1 MSVAYAVPAAAVRH
15 TLPDTHAVDADP
27 VAVAFAVPAAAVT
40 HTLPDT
46 HAVDADPVAVAY
58 AVPAAAVT
66 SSAPVTL
73 ADWDDTGLVD
83 DFSAL
88 IQVSGVPILY
98 ADSNRGGSDTPLD
111 GNLRINDTTDLSR
124 IQWDGSLLSW
134 NDNDD
139 PGTTNLESYYK
150 PGGDGNGLTIYITV
164 NDGGTVTT
172 ASFDVAT
179 YYPGD
184 LNAGSELHP
193 LGRRHAATAGS
204 HGLARR
210 TGRQRS
216 LRLLFRAG
224 GHDAPRSDADP
235 VAVAYA
241 VPEPAVTYTHRRD
254 AGPVAVAYTVPP
266 AEITYARGPRSFAVD
281 ADPVSVE
288 YFVHI
293 ALVTHVSV
301 AAPPIVKWLRL
312 VGLPWSNI
320 ARRWKIAEAQ
330 GRVMQRL
337 ITAGGHAMREWWPL
351 TARPAGLA
359 TWGRTV
365 RRPQRT
371 GETGTEYRERVANRK
386 REPVGTS
393 GWVRDEVQRITGD
406 DPPRVIELP
415 REGLRLGYSPLGT
428 SRLVRRR
435 AVADYRRR
443 SRDISQKSKAVLEKG
458 VSPRIGINYVDAR
471 RV

>member
-1 MSVAYAVPAAAVRH
+1 MGWLAV
-15 TLPDTHAVDADP
+15 L
-27 VAVAFAVPAAAVT
+27 
-40 HTLPDT
+40 
-46 HAVDADPVAVAY
+46 
-58 AVPAAAVT
+58 
-66 SSAPVTL
+66 
-73 ADWDDTGLVD
+73 
-83 DFSAL
+83 
-88 IQVSGVPILY
+88 
-98 ADSNRGGSDTPLD
+98 
-111 GNLRINDTTDLSR
+111 
-124 IQWDGSLLSW
+124 W

-139 PGTTNLESYYK
+139 PGTTSLRGFYG
-150 PGGDGNGLTIYITV
+150 PGGDGNGLTIYVTV
-164 NDGGTVTT
+164 NDGGTVST

-184 LNAGSELHP
+184 ANAGSNFIRWGDGTP
-193 LGRRHAATAGS
+193 LPQAVTDLLD
-204 HGLARR
+204 GLAVNDRFVFSS
-210 TGRQRS
+210 GR
-216 LRLLFRAG
+216 G
-224 GHDAPRSDADP
+224 VTTHTVDADP
-235 VAVAYA
+235 VSVAYA

-254 AGPVAVAYTVPP
+254 AGPVSVAYTVPP
-266 AEITYARGPRSFAVD
+266 AEITYVRGPRSFAVD

-301 AAPPIVKWLRL
+301 AAPPIVRWLRL

-337 ITAGGHAMREWWPL
+337 VTAGGHAMREWWPL

-393 GWVRDEVQRITGD
+393 GWVRDEVERITGD

-415 REGLRLGYSPLGT
+415 REGFAFGRSSFPGRFGVGPVLTVGVDPADKE
-428 SRLVRRR
+428 
-435 AVADYRRR
+435 AVEAL
-443 SRDISQKSKAVLEKG
+443 LEPG
-458 VSPRIGINYVDAR
+458 VSPRVGIAYIEPDVFDDINQELPEDPNG
-471 RV
+471 